1 MQHFWQE
8 VLTFIV
14 FAGCFLCLSCVRVR
28 LIKVSAMRVPYHIV
42 TCLLALLCCKR
53 FHVVEHLFSDSVHE
67 SMNQG
72 ARCSSE
78 PSDVHG
84 ERPVLAWSAAP
95 FGMAL
100 WEKRKIMIDDGFLNN
115 HPVQASSFLSMRRAQ
130 HVNGLIAMSVRR
142 EFVLMSVVF
151 FQGRACKACALLVRV
166 SGLQV
171 DTR

>member
-1 MQHFWQE
+1 MQHFWQD
-8 VLTFIV
+8 VLTFIA
-14 FAGCFLCLSCVRVR
+14 FAGCFLCLSGVRVR
-28 LIKVSAMRVPYHIV
+28 LIEVSAMRVPYHIV

-53 FHVVEHLFSDSVHE
+53 LHVVEHLFSYSVHE

-100 WEKRKIMIDDGFLNN
+100 WEKRKIVIDDGFLNN

-151 FQGRACKACALLVRV
+151 FQGRACKACALLVHV

>member
-1 MQHFWQE
+1 MVFAHLYARTRACSASTRGIPFIATCTCHRQRWLCERNRVQHFWQD

-28 LIKVSAMRVPYHIV
+28 LIEVSAMRVPYHIV

-72 ARCSSE
+72 ARCSPE

-95 FGMAL
+95 FRMAL
-100 WEKRKIMIDDGFLNN
+100 WEKRSIVID
-115 HPVQASSFLSMRRAQ
+115 HC
-130 HVNGLIAMSVRR
+130 
-142 EFVLMSVVF
+142 F
-151 FQGRACKACALLVRV
+151 F
-166 SGLQV
+166 
-171 DTR
+171 